1 MKIKKFLTDILTKTD
16 NLLYYETN
24 QEFLDKIEKKAEG
37 ELTCV
42 YTKKYGTISTKMVTN
57 R

>member
-24 QEFLDKIEKKAEG
+24 QEFLDKIEKRQKE
-37 ELTCV
+37 
-42 YTKKYGTISTKMVTN
+42 N
-57 R
+57 